1 MKPSLLL
8 LHGALGATGQFIE
21 LKEKLQPY
29 FEVHAFNFSGHGGND
44 LPEKFTIEL
53 FVQDTISFLHK
64 QGFATTDIFGYSM
77 GGYVALSLAKEFPES
92 VNRILTLGTKFNWT
106 KESAE
111 RETKML
117 VPGVIEQKVPKFA
130 TALQQRHSPQDWKK
144 IMTLTAQMMLEL
156 GDGLALSTVDFQE
169 IENRTLICVGS
180 EDNMVTI
187 EESENVAGQLPNGN
201 FKMVEGFK
209 HPIEAVDKEVL
220 AGLIREFMLGT

>member
-44 LPEKFTIEL
+44 LPEKFTIKL

-64 QGFATTDIFGYSM
+64 QGIATTDIFGYSM
-77 GGYVALSLAKEFPES
+77 G
-92 VNRILTLGTKFNWT
+92 
-106 KESAE
+106 
-111 RETKML
+111 ETKML

-156 GDGLALSTVDFQE
+156 SNGLALSTEDFQE

-187 EESENVAGQLPNGN
+187 EESENVAGQLPNGS

-220 AGLIREFMLGT
+220 AGLIREFMLRA